1 MGTSCS
7 TEVKE
12 TPRELTQYERLD
24 KIESIFLRDIKS
36 DHPDYRVAQQILN
49 ERTLN
54 GTTTGGKQVATHGW
68 SHMFESNI

>member
-54 GTTTGGKQVATHGW
+54 QYGNMMRNAPNMG
-68 SHMFESNI
+68 F

>member
-7 TEVKE
+7 TAVKE

-54 GTTTGGKQVATHGW
+54 QYGNMMRNAPNMG
-68 SHMFESNI
+68 F